1 MPHEPKDLGEL
12 IEGLGTQGTHD
23 AYFAFKVPGLDLF
36 GKHVH
41 GIQGTLMEKGIDY
54 LLIDTKADGPVLIPQ
69 EQIAYIAE
77 KPLSPGSET
86 TPSEIPPEI
95 YAKLNPVEERMFRYL
110 LNNNGVSFQELTEAS
125 KTTTHALKGH
135 ITNLRKKLQGTP
147 YEFKGGERG
156 YGIKYNRTQSPAYMA
171 EDPILTFEEFTERDV
186 LSIPRYNGFIV
197 YFMTSG
203 VGLHMREEPFFHE
216 FQKEHPIL
224 EERLRA
230 AVVTGHERKAMS
242 EALKPF
248 DKDLYAAYLIMR
260 FYGASN
266 GKLIGGS

>member
-12 IEGLGTQGTHD
+12 IKGLDTQGTHD
-23 AYFAFKVPGLDLF
+23 AYFAFKVSGLDVL

-69 EQIAYIAE
+69 EQIAYIAG

-86 TPSEIPPEI
+86 TPLEIPPEI
-95 YAKLNPVEERMFRYL
+95 SAKLNPVEERMFRYL
-110 LNNNGVSFQELTEAS
+110 LNKDGVSFQELTEAS
-125 KTTTHALKGH
+125 KTTAHALKGH
-135 ITNLRKKLQGTP
+135 IPNLRKKLQGTP
-147 YEFKGGERG
+147 YEFKRGERG
-156 YGIKYNRTQSPAYMA
+156 YGIKDNRTQSPAYTT
-171 EDPILTFEEFTERDV
+171 EDQILTFEKFTERDV
-186 LSIPRYNGFIV
+186 LLIPRYNNFIL
-197 YFMTSG
+197 YFATSG
-203 VGLHMREEPFFHE
+203 VGLYMREEPFFDK
-216 FQKEHPIL
+216 FQKEHPLL

-230 AVVTGHERKAMS
+230 AVTSRKRRAMT